1 MAIAATQELICKS
14 VLSSEDADLLLDT
27 RMLLTPQEMEL
38 DPDVILIWGHNQQ
51 TSRKLAD
58 LALRARGGV
67 SREWKSR
74 PSSTTTSWAFSAT
87 CVTTGCTWPL
97 EIRHHDAVCGRVP
110 VKFGPQDLETE
121 TSSHFRFS
129 S

>member
-1 MAIAATQELICKS
+1 
-14 VLSSEDADLLLDT
+14 
-27 RMLLTPQEMEL
+27 MLLTPQEMEL

-51 TSRKLAD
+51 TSRKLSVET
-58 LALRARGGV
+58 L

-97 EIRHHDAVCGRVP
+97 EIRHHDAVRGRVP